1 LISTYSTIHFIFTE
15 IKELKNRI
23 KLNLSYTINIDDP
36 IITYQLKGKITT
48 DDDYLEIEKEVFN
61 YLNQNYYRIVFD
73 LSELTHTNSSGIGF
87 FMRTLTKSR
96 IMGGEL
102 VIIGINGNVEKIFSI
117 SKLDEIYIIC
127 ENQMEANNYFKKAQ

>member
-1 LISTYSTIHFIFTE
+1 M
-15 IKELKNRI
+15 
-23 KLNLSYTINIDDP
+23 NLSYTINIDDP

>member
-1 LISTYSTIHFIFTE
+1 
-15 IKELKNRI
+15 
-23 KLNLSYTINIDDP
+23 
-36 IITYQLKGKITT
+36 LKGKITT

>member
-1 LISTYSTIHFIFTE
+1 MNLTYQ
-15 IKELKNRI
+15 
-23 KLNLSYTINIDDP
+23 INIEDP
-36 IITYQLKGKITT
+36 VIVYQLTGKITT
-48 DDDYLEIEKEVFN
+48 DDDYIDLEKEVFN

-102 VIIGINGNVEKIFSI
+102 VLTGVTGNVEKIFSI
-117 SKLDEIYIIC
+117 SKLDEIYTIC
-127 ENQMEANNYFKKAQ
+127 ENQTEAIKQFKQVQ

>member
-1 LISTYSTIHFIFTE
+1 M
-15 IKELKNRI
+15 
-23 KLNLSYTINIDDP
+23 NLSYTIDIDDP

-61 YLNQNYYRIVFD
+61 YLNQNYYRIIFD
-73 LSELTHTNSSGIGF
+73 LTELTHTNSSGIGF

-102 VIIGINGNVEKIFSI
+102 VLIGINGNVEKIFSI

>member
-1 LISTYSTIHFIFTE
+1 M
-15 IKELKNRI
+15 
-23 KLNLSYTINIDDP
+23 NLSYTINIDDP

-73 LSELTHTNSSGIGF
+73 LTELTHTNSSGIGF